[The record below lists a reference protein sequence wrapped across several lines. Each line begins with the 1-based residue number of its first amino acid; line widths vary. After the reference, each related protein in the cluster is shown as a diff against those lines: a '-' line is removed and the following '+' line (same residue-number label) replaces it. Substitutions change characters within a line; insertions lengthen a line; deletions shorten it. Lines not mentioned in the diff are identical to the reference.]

1 MRIVA
6 MTNTSAQHRWI
17 VDSIEESVA
26 SVEVDGDRMITVPQ
40 SLLPSAAK
48 SGHVLSVRRDLS
60 ADGSRSTLTI
70 EIDEAATREALAAS
84 AAQVKKGTRQKS
96 DPGGDIVL

>member
-1 MRIVA
+1 
-6 MTNTSAQHRWI
+6 MTTNSAQHRWV

-40 SLLPSAAK
+40 SLLPSGVR
-48 SGHVLSVRRDLS
+48 SGHVLSVRRDL
-60 ADGSRSTLTI
+60 APDGTRSVLTI
-70 EIDEAATREALAAS
+70 EIDEAATQQALAAS
-84 AAQVKKGTRQKS
+84 AAQVKKGARQKN

>member
-1 MRIVA
+1 M
-6 MTNTSAQHRWI
+6 MTNDARHRWV

-26 SVEVDGDRMITVPQ
+26 SVEVDGDRMVTVPQ
-40 SLLPSAAK
+40 SLLPAGVK
-48 SGHVLSVRRDLS
+48 PGHVLNVRRDQS
-60 ADGSRSTLTI
+60 PDGQRSVLTI

-84 AAQVKKGTRQKS
+84 AAQVRKGSRQKN

>member
-1 MRIVA
+1 
-6 MTNTSAQHRWI
+6 MTTNPEQHRWI

-40 SLLPSAAK
+40 SMLPPGAK
-48 SGHVLSVRRDLS
+48 SGHVLSVRRDAS
-60 ADGSRSTLTI
+60 ADGQRSVLTI
-70 EIDEAATREALAAS
+70 EIDEAATKKALAAS
-84 AAQVKKGTRQKS
+84 AAQVNTGTRQKN